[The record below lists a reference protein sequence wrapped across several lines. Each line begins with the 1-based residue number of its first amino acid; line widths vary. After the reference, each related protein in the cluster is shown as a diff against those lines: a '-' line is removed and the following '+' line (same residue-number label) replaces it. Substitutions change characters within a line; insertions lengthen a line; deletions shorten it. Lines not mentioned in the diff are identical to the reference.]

1 MQFPILPFF
10 PSFFPPKFYCNRYT
24 NITFKMSNIDDIL
37 LGISESLKQLQKAS
51 QEKPIEQTQ
60 PVQIQNLEVNSTKN
74 SQMIIIVKLPM
85 IILNSPIKP
94 NHLSRC

>member
-1 MQFPILPFF
+1 
-10 PSFFPPKFYCNRYT
+10 
-24 NITFKMSNIDDIL
+24 MSNIDDIL